1 MANRVR
7 KITPEILKQIIVQ
20 EAKKIQKEAALEKA
34 KRPEDVDADEVEADE
49 YADALENKID
59 HYKALKVREAK
70 LQKTLEQ
77 IKEAKL
83 KIRKTIQKAA
93 K

>member
-34 KRPEDVDADEVEADE
+34 KRPEDVDADEVDADE
-49 YADALENKID
+49 FADTLENKID

-70 LQKTLEQ
+70 LQKRLEQ
-77 IKEAKL
+77 IKEAKM
-83 KIRKTIQKAA
+83 KVRRTIQKAS